1 MIFRVP
7 ADKGPLWAA
16 LDRDDDGALPFW
28 KALLIAFAI
37 EFMVPVLVFG
47 VNWHFP
53 LPDLE
58 NEPVE
63 EMMVVELL
71 EIPPESVLELPE
83 EIAEELVEL
92 KPPPPEKPIEQIDIE
107 IPLPLPDEVP
117 AEIQIA
123 QKEPEPEP
131 EPEPEVEPEEEEPE
145 PEPEPEAPALPSV
158 FLDVKPVK
166 KIKPKYPREAEDKHI
181 EGSVK
186 VRLTVSPAG
195 TVTDVEL
202 LAAEPPGVFEEA
214 VLAAVW
220 QYQFKKDGTTFKADQ
235 EIIFRLE

>member
-1 MIFRVP
+1 MIFRAP
-7 ADKGPLWAA
+7 ADKAPLWAR
-16 LDRDDDGALPFW
+16 LDGDEDRSLPFW

-37 EFMVPVLVFG
+37 EFLIPVLVFG
-47 VNWHFP
+47 VNWQFP

-58 NEPVE
+58 SDPVE
-63 EMMVVELL
+63 EMMVVELV

-83 EIAEELVEL
+83 EIAEELVEI
-92 KPPPPEKPIEQIDIE
+92 KPPAPEKPIEQIDIE

-131 EPEPEVEPEEEEPE
+131 EPEVEPEEEEPE
-145 PEPEPEAPALPSV
+145 PEPEAPTLPSV

-166 KIKPKYPREAEDKHI
+166 KVKPKYPREAEDKHI

-186 VRLTVSPAG
+186 VRLTVSREG
-195 TVTDVEL
+195 RVTGVEL
-202 LAAEPPGVFEEA
+202 LSAEPQGVFEEA

-220 QYQFKKDGTTFKADQ
+220 QYEFKKDGTTFIADQ